1 MRIAMGIEYDGH
13 GFAGWQWQT
22 GKRTVQAV
30 LEEAIS
36 RVANAPVRIIA
47 AGRTDAGVHATGQVI
62 HFDTLTHRTPYS
74 WLMGSNTFLPEDV
87 RVTWIQE
94 VGPEF
99 HARYSAIARYY
110 RYVILNRSMRSAL
123 TPHQLTWV
131 YLPLDAHQ
139 MQKGANFLIGEHD
152 FSSFRAQGCQSK
164 SPNRQMHFIKV
175 AREGDRIH
183 IDLCANAFVHHMVR
197 NIAGALIDVGSG
209 KRKPEWIKEVLEA
222 KSRASGGVT
231 APPDGLYFS
240 GVCYPEALGLVR
252 HEIFKDLPAHA
263 RRHIPSETL

>member
-1 MRIAMGIEYDGH
+1 MGIEYDGH

-36 RVANAPVRIIA
+36 RVANAPVRVIA

-62 HFDTLTHRTPYS
+62 HFDTMTHRTPYS

-94 VGPEF
+94 VGSEF

-123 TPHQLTWV
+123 APHQLTWV
-131 YLPLDAHQ
+131 YLPLDADL
-139 MQKGANFLIGEHD
+139 MQLGANFLIGEHD

-175 AREGDRIH
+175 SREADRIH

-209 KRKPEWIKEVLEA
+209 KRKPEWIREVLEA
-222 KSRASGGVT
+222 KSRACGGVT
-231 APPDGLYFS
+231 APPDGLYFA
-240 GVCYPEALGLVR
+240 GVCYPEDMGLVR
-252 HEIFKDLPAHA
+252 HDIFKDLPANA
-263 RRHIPSETL
+263 RRHTPSETP